1 MLISQKLK
9 LNTVIS
15 LVALVVLVVAS
26 ALGMSSV
33 GDLHRASLETEK
45 LNSSMLMLRRHEKDF
60 LARKLDKYEGK
71 FTEEVATFQ
80 QTLALLQTR
89 LDNET
94 IVEEEN
100 RLKAVIDQ
108 YHQLFKLLI
117 AEQRVIGLDH
127 KSGLNGALRSAVHD
141 VEELLYAQKNYQL
154 AAGMLQL
161 RRNEKDFM
169 LRSDAKYLDKFS
181 KNMQS
186 LLNDVKGSKLASGT
200 KSQLTALLGNYQS
213 QFELFAA
220 GAQKIGLDQNS
231 GIRGELRAVIHQ
243 SEELLAAV
251 ELHID
256 EEITTKEAS
265 INTILTIF
273 AVVVIIL
280 LLVLNIQISRAI
292 NRPVQALRV
301 MTRRVA
307 ETNDLTL
314 RVEVNEDNELGQVS
328 ENFNHM
334 MDNFRALIVEVTDAV
349 NSLNSATEE
358 LSSNSEHTLD
368 GMQSQLSETDM
379 VATAA
384 TEMGATIEEIAK
396 NTEMAANNAEE
407 TNRNAEA
414 GKSEVDMTV
423 DRIRSLSERLVQS
436 SEVVSQLENDSV
448 TIGSVLDVIR
458 GIAEQTNLLALNAA
472 IEAARAGEQ
481 GRGFAVV
488 ADEVR
493 NLAMRTQESTQ
504 EIANIIDNLQAR
516 TVDIVQLMTTCR
528 EEGMGSAEQAAAAG
542 DLLSQI
548 TSDVTHIMD
557 MSTQIATAIE
567 EQSHVAAEVN
577 RNVTNIRDI
586 AAQSA
591 EASEHNA
598 KATGQVAEQA
608 AHLSSAISEF
618 KV

>member
-15 LVALVVLVVAS
+15 LVALVVLAVAS

-108 YHQLFKLLI
+108 YHQLFKQLI